1 MLIREKCNRSVIP
14 GEITRPFDQKH
25 PIVAISVH
33 GYRTF
38 DIVIRSSGARCYP
51 LKPIKVNK

>member
-1 MLIREKCNRSVIP
+1 METFI
-14 GEITRPFDQKH
+14 EITCPFDQKH
-25 PIVAISVH
+25 PIVTLSVH

-51 LKPIKVNK
+51 LKPIKVSK